1 MSVVVPRAAKVAGAA
16 AGLEELAVASASVAA
31 LSGEGVSLVVVPAA
45 TVAGAAGS
53 EELALALSSV
63 EEALWFNSDIMVDNF
78 LFFSLEDFFFFGFSL
93 APQAI

>member
-16 AGLEELAVASASVAA
+16 AGFEELAVASVAA

-53 EELALALSSV
+53 EELALLLSSV
-63 EEALWFNSDIMVDNF
+63 EEALDGWNLGIRALRMACLGSNV
-78 LFFSLEDFFFFGFSL
+78 
-93 APQAI
+93 

>member
-16 AGLEELAVASASVAA
+16 AGLEELAVASVAA

-63 EEALWFNSDIMVDNF
+63 EEALWFNSDIMVDHF